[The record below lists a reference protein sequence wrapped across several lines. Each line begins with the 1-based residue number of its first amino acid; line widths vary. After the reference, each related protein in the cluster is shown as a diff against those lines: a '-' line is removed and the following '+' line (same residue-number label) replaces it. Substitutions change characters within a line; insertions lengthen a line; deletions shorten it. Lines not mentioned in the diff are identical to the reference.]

1 MIWKVRSEANLLPLS
16 IEQSSLYRALLEW
29 VYTGE
34 MYDLGSPHATCELC
48 EHPDLRYQFK
58 IVNKYNGNELLV
70 GSECITKFRITAVDE
85 SGNALG
91 RDESRKKV
99 ARDRRCLIMSSKNKR
114 QINALLRLAA
124 VEHDFKISSFIDYVQ
139 DRGAFTP
146 NQLSLLL
153 RKFRQHGIEHDP
165 RDFKV
170 IIRRGREQTQLL
182 EMPEWKRQQL
192 LPALSPTQK
201 KWLAEHSSNSPVTP
215 TRDGH
220 EHPPRCSLGGPQ
232 GTPDCPST
240 THDRVGNPPAPQ
252 RGPSPIDPLRSPI
265 DCFPPTGSAEP
276 AQAEHLFDAAAADT
290 VPLNSW
296 AVRWFLMLRR
306 SGSNMDKPGKSPGRI
321 ISEVMNVHSHKLYA
335 VSTAPEPG
343 HDLWTTTLLPVIQ
356 RKGLL
361 GLFKSNVPDFK
372 HQIIAISRHSMEEA
386 HQVHAQVR
394 RVVSSVTEGEW
405 FKSFPPAVPAD
416 GYSAGVHQLPK
427 DI

>member
-1 MIWKVRSEANLLPLS
+1 LNWKVRSEANLLPLS
-16 IEQSSLYRALLEW
+16 IEQSSLYHALSEW
-29 VYTGE
+29 LYSGE
-34 MYDLGSPHATCELC
+34 MYDLGSSHATCELC

-85 SGNALG
+85 SGNPLG
-91 RDESRKKV
+91 RGESRKKV
-99 ARDRRCLIMSSKNKR
+99 ARDRRCLIMNSKNKR

-153 RKFRQHGIEHDP
+153 QKFRQHGIEHDP

-170 IIRRGREQTQLL
+170 VIRRSREQTQLL

-201 KWLAEHSSNSPVTP
+201 KWLAEHSGNSPVPP
-215 TRDGH
+215 TRGGH
-220 EHPPRCSLGGPQ
+220 GHPPGCSPGGPP
-232 GTPDCPST
+232 GVPDGPST
-240 THDRVGNPPAPQ
+240 THDRVGSPPDPQ
-252 RGPSPIDPLRSPI
+252 PAPSPIEPRHSRI
-265 DCFPPTGSAEP
+265 DCSPPTGPAEP
-276 AQAEHLFDAAAADT
+276 AQAEHLIDAAAADT

-296 AVRWFLMLRR
+296 AVRWIPRLGRR
-306 SGSNMDKPGKSPGRI
+306 GSNPEKPSRSLGGL

-343 HDLWTTTLLPVIQ
+343 QDLWTTALLPIIQ
-356 RKGLL
+356 RKVLL
-361 GLFKSNVPDFK
+361 GLFKSNVPDFN
-372 HQIIAISRHSMEEA
+372 HRIIAISRHSMEEA

-405 FKSFPPAVPAD
+405 FKSFPPPVPPD
-416 GYSAGVHQLPK
+416 GYSAGAHQRPK